1 MFNLESDPCCSNV
14 AEEILHSNKLATIFF
29 IPRFIASLASSIDL
43 ASSTLDWSVRAK
55 INGNPL
61 GRKNGSSYDRPAL
74 IVFKSLKIESSVSD
88 LRSTKPGDIFLET
101 KIENID
107 NGSDYDDS
115 DDRHASHS
123 DKNITRRQRFFPL
136 TRAGKEI
143 DLYSPCGGTLPLL
156 TSITSHIKKKN
167 VFVKLQEESVSD
179 VVHVQC
185 YNVLLRQNETKMILI
200 FLFTIVL
207 FAFNIAS

>member
-74 IVFKSLKIESSVSD
+74 IVFKSLKIE
-88 LRSTKPGDIFLET
+88 
-101 KIENID
+101 
-107 NGSDYDDS
+107 
-115 DDRHASHS
+115 
-123 DKNITRRQRFFPL
+123 
-136 TRAGKEI
+136 
-143 DLYSPCGGTLPLL
+143 
-156 TSITSHIKKKN
+156 
-167 VFVKLQEESVSD
+167 
-179 VVHVQC
+179 
-185 YNVLLRQNETKMILI
+185 
-200 FLFTIVL
+200 
-207 FAFNIAS
+207 